1 MEHMLA
7 LPSSHDL
14 SVPLGYSI
22 DQPRRLTSAWGV
34 SLCVHAIIVATAA
47 GVLRDLPELPPP
59 AYRMELLLQSSAD
72 IADAPY
78 VGQRTA
84 AAAPTASAAA
94 RPHHEPAASQSRAVK
109 PPTDSPPA
117 TIHQPLIEST
127 PVTRIEQDIVSSTA
141 VHASTPVITSRPIE
155 QRIENSPVVNEA
167 PVPTTQHSPHVIER
181 SIEPTLTR
189 VTQSI
194 TTHQEPPAAQGESQ
208 AQASTES
215 TSSASSHFEHPPS
228 SSQGNRAAT
237 AEANSSSA
245 DTTIRG
251 TESGNSS
258 AAAQTGE
265 AGPPDALHAIVAIG
279 HPPITRAIPARSDFG
294 WLKDLLKRK
303 IKSLQA
309 YPRLAAMQG
318 WEGKVVVHAT
328 IGDDGRLLSAVV
340 AESSGFASLDQDAL
354 NLMHRATPIHLQH
367 ELGQSHIEVYIPV
380 LYHLEH

>member
-1 MEHMLA
+1 MEYMQA
-7 LPSSHDL
+7 LPSSRDL
-14 SVPLGYSI
+14 SVTLGYSI

-47 GVLRDLPELPPP
+47 VLLRDLPEFPPP

-72 IADAPY
+72 ITDAPSAS
-78 VGQRTA
+78 QSTA
-84 AAAPTASAAA
+84 AAA
-94 RPHHEPAASQSRAVK
+94 RPHHEPAASKSRAVE
-109 PPTDSPPA
+109 PRPDSPSA
-117 TIHQPLIEST
+117 TIHQPLIQST
-127 PVTRIEQDIVSSTA
+127 PVTRIERDIVSSTA
-141 VHASTPVITSRPIE
+141 VHTSTPVITSRPIE
-155 QRIENSPVVNEA
+155 QRIETSPTINEVLA
-167 PVPTTQHSPHVIER
+167 TTTLATTTQPSPPVIER
-181 SIEPTLTR
+181 SMEPTLTH

-194 TTHQEPPAAQGESQ
+194 TTHHESPAAHWESQ

-215 TSSASSHFEHPPS
+215 TGSDSSRSEQTPASSQSNP
-228 SSQGNRAAT
+228 AAT

-251 TESGNSS
+251 AESGNSS
-258 AAAQTGE
+258 VSTQTGE
-265 AGPPDALHAIVAIG
+265 PDSADALRAIVAIG
-279 HPPITRAIPARSDFG
+279 HPPITRTIPARSDFG

-380 LYHLEH
+380 LYHLER

>member
-1 MEHMLA
+1 MSA
-7 LPSSHDL
+7 LSSGQNL
-14 SVPLGYSI
+14 SVTFDASI

-34 SLCVHAIIVATAA
+34 SLCMHAIVVATTT
-47 GVLRDLPELPPP
+47 VLLRDLPDLPPP
-59 AYRMELLLQSSAD
+59 AYRMEILLNNSAD
-72 IADAPY
+72 IA
-78 VGQRTA
+78 
-84 AAAPTASAAA
+84 AAPSASQSTADATTTASAAT
-94 RPHHEPAASQSRAVK
+94 RPHHEPAASQSRAVE
-109 PPTDSPPA
+109 PPLDSPPA
-117 TIHQPLIEST
+117 IIQQPLTQST
-127 PVTRIEQDIVSSTA
+127 PVTRIERNIVSSTA
-141 VHASTPVITSRPIE
+141 VHTSTPVTTSQPIE
-155 QRIENSPVVNEA
+155 QRIENSPVVNEVLA
-167 PVPTTQHSPHVIER
+167 PTAQPSPHVIER
-181 SIEPTLTR
+181 SIEPTLTH
-189 VTQSI
+189 VAQFI
-194 TTHQEPPAAQGESQ
+194 TTHHESPAAQGESQ
-208 AQASTES
+208 APSSTES
-215 TSSASSHFEHPPS
+215 TGSASSHSEHAPS
-228 SSQGNRAAT
+228 SAQGNHAAT

-251 TESGNSS
+251 AESGNSL

-265 AGPPDALHAIVAIG
+265 PDSADALRAIVAIG
-279 HPPITRAIPARSDFG
+279 HPPITRTIPARSDFG

-380 LYHLEH
+380 LYHLER

>member
-1 MEHMLA
+1 M
-7 LPSSHDL
+7 PSGHDL
-14 SVPLGYSI
+14 SVPLRYST
-22 DQPRRLTSAWGV
+22 DQPRQLTSAWGV
-34 SLCVHAIIVATAA
+34 SLCMHAIIVAIAS
-47 GVLRDLPELPPP
+47 VLLRDLPELPPP
-59 AYRMELLLQSSAD
+59 VYRMELLLQSSAD
-72 IADAPY
+72 ITDAPSAS
-78 VGQRTA
+78 QSTA
-84 AAAPTASAAA
+84 AATPATSAAA
-94 RPHHEPAASQSRAVK
+94 RPHHEPAASKSRAVD
-109 PPTDSPPA
+109 PPPDSPPT
-117 TIHQPLIEST
+117 TIHQPLIQST
-127 PVTRIEQDIVSSTA
+127 PVTQIERDIVSSTA
-141 VHASTPVITSRPIE
+141 IHTSTPVTTSRPIE
-155 QRIENSPVVNEA
+155 QRIESSPVVNEVLA
-167 PVPTTQHSPHVIER
+167 PTAQPSPPVIER
-181 SIEPTLTR
+181 SMEPTLTH

-194 TTHQEPPAAQGESQ
+194 TTHHESPAAHWESQ
-208 AQASTES
+208 AQTSTES
-215 TSSASSHFEHPPS
+215 TGSDSSHSEQTPAS
-228 SSQGNRAAT
+228 AQGNYAAT

-251 TESGNSS
+251 AESGNSS
-258 AAAQTGE
+258 VSTQTGE
-265 AGPPDALHAIVAIG
+265 PDSADALRAIVAIG
-279 HPPITRAIPARSDFG
+279 HPPITRTIPARSDFG